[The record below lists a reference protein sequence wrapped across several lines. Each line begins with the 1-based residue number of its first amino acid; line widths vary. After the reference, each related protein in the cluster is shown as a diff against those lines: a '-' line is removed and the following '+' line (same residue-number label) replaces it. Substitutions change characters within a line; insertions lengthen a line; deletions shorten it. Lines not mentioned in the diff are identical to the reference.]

1 MKMLM
6 FIRFLFFLLLAI
18 HLNCKKGT
26 TMEEELGKIKINLK
40 VYDGVQVT
48 KLFDIKTKELEPL
61 ENQIYVFGS
70 VINSNQH
77 SANITINIISRDYN
91 YLYKDKI
98 KVGWVPAN
106 SSYPVC
112 FLIYL
117 GSFVEV
123 GKKLNI
129 NDIDIQYEITKVFYK

>member
-1 MKMLM
+1 MKILIV
-6 FIRFLFFLLLAI
+6 IRFLLLILLTMN
-18 HLNCKKGT
+18 LNCKKDT
-26 TMEEELGKIKINLK
+26 TMGKELGKIKVDLK

-48 KLFDIKTKELEPL
+48 RLFDIKSEELEPL